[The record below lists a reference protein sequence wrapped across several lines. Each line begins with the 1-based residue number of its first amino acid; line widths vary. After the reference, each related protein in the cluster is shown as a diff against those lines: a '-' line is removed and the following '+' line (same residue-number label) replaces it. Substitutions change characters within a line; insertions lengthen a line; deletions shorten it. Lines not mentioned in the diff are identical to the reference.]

1 MKFSETDVL
10 LQKVSDTLSNSL
22 PVSSSND
29 VSVENP
35 EAIIAFKETDN
46 TGTKKSTS
54 KQNLQ
59 QQSNDFPD
67 GTIVNTSTP
76 NLTVN
81 SQQDTSDYVSATGG
95 DLSITDW
102 EYQLPAPPS
111 AFRDSASPV
120 FDSFEEVTSSPETF
134 RTPEIIEK
142 RQVPRR
148 DLHSSLENPSERKEF
163 TIEKTESV
171 EKKVKPEKVQEKPF
185 REQRSSDCNLRKEVI
200 CELENK
206 IGTLPQSIKDFESK
220 RAVENLS
227 TPKIAPIDNTLSN
240 FTITTYNKQKSL
252 NIFEENEEQSRKKG
266 SSDDRFIKSFATL
279 SRSRNSEESENKST
293 NNFSVG
299 TLQGKRNTNT
309 SEDDKRLLEPKMQMD
324 SLQRWQARNE
334 KSNIQ
339 RSKSYVS
346 VCEKPK
352 IQGNTSEDEDTKS
365 TRKLED
371 AENIGMKKAT
381 SITNLNL
388 TAPKSNEKFSQWRE
402 NILKRQEEP
411 TKEKQLQSLQV
422 DIFSKFEH
430 LI

>member
-1 MKFSETDVL
+1 M
-10 LQKVSDTLSNSL
+10 
-22 PVSSSND
+22 
-29 VSVENP
+29 
-35 EAIIAFKETDN
+35 
-46 TGTKKSTS
+46 
-54 KQNLQ
+54 
-59 QQSNDFPD
+59 
-67 GTIVNTSTP
+67 
-76 NLTVN
+76 
-81 SQQDTSDYVSATGG
+81 
-95 DLSITDW
+95 
-102 EYQLPAPPS
+102 
-111 AFRDSASPV
+111 
-120 FDSFEEVTSSPETF
+120 
-134 RTPEIIEK
+134 
-142 RQVPRR
+142 
-148 DLHSSLENPSERKEF
+148 
-163 TIEKTESV
+163 
-171 EKKVKPEKVQEKPF
+171 
-185 REQRSSDCNLRKEVI
+185 
-200 CELENK
+200 
-206 IGTLPQSIKDFESK
+206 
-220 RAVENLS
+220 
-227 TPKIAPIDNTLSN
+227 
-240 FTITTYNKQKSL
+240 
-252 NIFEENEEQSRKKG
+252 
-266 SSDDRFIKSFATL
+266 
-279 SRSRNSEESENKST
+279 
-293 NNFSVG
+293 G